1 MAYSEQVL
9 HRARARLEQ
18 AKAEREQENAAH
30 RADAYARYPRLA
42 EIDNELRRTMAEL
55 MAAALQR
62 GEDPSQAVAAVR
74 EKNLALQRER
84 SWILE
89 AGDFDDGYLDDTPV
103 CAKCGGR
110 GYVGAQMCSC
120 LRELCRQEQKKELT
134 SLLGSGRETF
144 ENFRL
149 DLYPA
154 EYSES
159 VRTSPRALM
168 QRNFNHCRKY
178 AQNFTMQSGTC
189 SPAQRA
195 SARRSCPPAS
205 RARWPTAATA
215 SYTTRPFTCFPILK
229 RKNLACHRRKTAG
242 FPSATCSATCS
253 SSTTLARK

>member
-89 AGDFDDGYLDDTPV
+89 AGDFEDGYLDDTPV

-120 LRELCRQEQKKELT
+120 
-134 SLLGSGRETF
+134 
-144 ENFRL
+144 
-149 DLYPA
+149 
-154 EYSES
+154 
-159 VRTSPRALM
+159 
-168 QRNFNHCRKY
+168 
-178 AQNFTMQSGTC
+178 
-189 SPAQRA
+189 
-195 SARRSCPPAS
+195 
-205 RARWPTAATA
+205 PT
-215 SYTTRPFTCFPILK
+215 
-229 RKNLACHRRKTAG
+229 
-242 FPSATCSATCS
+242 
-253 SSTTLARK
+253 

>member
-110 GYVGAQMCSC
+110 GYGRAHVRMPPGAV
-120 LRELCRQEQKKELT
+120 
-134 SLLGSGRETF
+134 
-144 ENFRL
+144 
-149 DLYPA
+149 PA
-154 EYSES
+154 GAEKGADE
-159 VRTSPRALM
+159 
-168 QRNFNHCRKY
+168 
-178 AQNFTMQSGTC
+178 
-189 SPAQRA
+189 PARQRA
-195 SARRSCPPAS
+195 G
-205 RARWPTAATA
+205 
-215 SYTTRPFTCFPILK
+215 
-229 RKNLACHRRKTAG
+229 NV
-242 FPSATCSATCS
+242 
-253 SSTTLARK
+253 

>member
-55 MAAALQR
+55 IATALQR

-134 SLLGSGRETF
+134 SLLG
-144 ENFRL
+144 
-149 DLYPA
+149 
-154 EYSES
+154 
-159 VRTSPRALM
+159 
-168 QRNFNHCRKY
+168 QRPGNV
-178 AQNFTMQSGTC
+178 
-189 SPAQRA
+189 
-195 SARRSCPPAS
+195 
-205 RARWPTAATA
+205 
-215 SYTTRPFTCFPILK
+215 
-229 RKNLACHRRKTAG
+229 
-242 FPSATCSATCS
+242 
-253 SSTTLARK
+253 